1 VRRGDLVTVALQGEQ
16 GKPRPALVVQ
26 ADHFAGLSS
35 VTVLPLTGTL
45 IEAPLL
51 RIAVEP
57 SPENGLARRSQVMV
71 DKPQTPPRGKLG
83 PVRSAVPWQ
92 CSSAWPDPCLE
103 TWPLLPTV
111 GRLDRPRRSVRG
123 P

>member
-1 VRRGDLVTVALQGEQ
+1 MRRGDLVTVALQGEQ

-26 ADHFAGLSS
+26 ADHFAGLPG

-57 SPENGLARRSQVMV
+57 FPENGLATRSQVMV

-83 PVRSAVPWQ
+83 PVF
-92 CSSAWPDPCLE
+92 
-103 TWPLLPTV
+103 
-111 GRLDRPRRSVRG
+111 GRLDDATLLAVSRALAVFLG
-123 P
+123 LA